1 MPRPGQ
7 AVRVPGRNRTTPPG
21 FVSVWNIRGRDRI
34 VTSLAGAADQIAAE
48 EARLVAQIAA
58 GDVAAPVTELYR
70 RYGKRLYRF
79 GLQLT
84 GDSALAEEM
93 VQECFVRLCRDAERF
108 DVGRGSVGGY
118 LFEIARSSIP
128 DGAAGARELP
138 PKAGDA
144 DQILDS
150 LIVHEALDTLS
161 PAHGEVLR
169 LARDE
174 GLTQSQIAARL
185 GLPAGTVKTRMF
197 YGMQALRSALAEQGS
212 HAL

>member
-1 MPRPGQ
+1 MARPGR
-7 AVRVPGRNRTTPPG
+7 AVRIPARIRTTLPRS
-21 FVSVWNIRGRDRI
+21 VSVWSIRGRDRI

-79 GLQLT
+79 GLQLL
-84 GDSALAEEM
+84 GDSAMAAEM
-93 VQECFVRLCRDAERF
+93 VQECFVRLCRDAGRF
-108 DVGRGSVGGY
+108 DVGQGSVGGY
-118 LFEIARSSIP
+118 LFEIARGSIP
-128 DGAAGARELP
+128 DGASGPRELP
-138 PKAGDA
+138 PEAGDA
-144 DQILDS
+144 DQIIDS
-150 LIVHEALDTLS
+150 LIVYEALDTLS
-161 PAHGEVLR
+161 PAHSEVLR
-169 LARDE
+169 LARD

-185 GLPAGTVKTRMF
+185 GLPTGTVKTRMF